1 MHPTLIFLE
10 MFAGAYAFAV
20 WCELIPCRWLRIAS
34 PRAFISVISTLRYDD
49 ETWTMGVIFLGGST
63 YHYFD
68 VPAETWDGIKAAPS
82 QGIYLNEE
90 VKGRFTYAK
99 V

>member
-1 MHPTLIFLE
+1 MAWE
-10 MFAGAYAFAV
+10 AF
-20 WCELIPCRWLRIAS
+20 ENFES
-34 PRAFISVISTLRYDD
+34 SNISTLRYDD
-49 ETWTMGVIFLGGST
+49 ETWTMEVIFLGGST

-68 VPAETWDGIKAAPS
+68 VPAETWDGIKSAPS
-82 QGIYLNEE
+82 QGIYLNAE